1 MKGRE
6 GATHLS
12 QLNDI
17 RPKAGYSGSE
27 TWPSGCTAYGFL
39 IALIIMGRVF
49 KLFLILILSVTGVG
63 AAWSGEAFS
72 ILDAINQ
79 AVKTNPGVGE
89 AAANR
94 RATEAELH
102 QSQGVLLPQIRL
114 DASAGPEM
122 LDQHIVPQPA
132 NNGTYLHGR
141 EASIVLRQLVF
152 DGLASI
158 NEIWRQAARVDAASF
173 RVLERTE
180 LIALDAA
187 EAYVD
192 VTRYTRIV
200 ALAEQNLQ
208 VHMQLRKNV
217 LARFAGGRAGEG
229 DTQQAEERVAAAEAA
244 LADFRL
250 SLDNAR
256 AKYRKTVGLEPYNTR
271 FPGRLPDMPATK
283 NDSLDIAFKY
293 NPTIRAAGA
302 DVLAAKRAFDATA
315 GAFVPNV
322 SLEARAT
329 RGQDSILFPNP
340 YDEVSGKVVVSW
352 DIFRGGQDS
361 WKRAEAGQRMI
372 EEQQKHARLQRE
384 ALESLDKAWAART
397 ITTDRAAAL
406 VRDVEAAR
414 RTFIA
419 YNKEYELGQRTLI
432 DLLNSQNQYFNAN
445 VSLVSARG
453 VAVFA
458 DYQLL
463 AAMGQLL
470 TYLKTGKPPE
480 VDLLETGPLGLAA
493 LKLAPILLTAPEP
506 GSEPLN
512 NVAPVQRWESPFTP
526 VLVPNIV
533 NFGDRWFPTY
543 PADANANALFLTSGK
558 FGQASAADMP
568 AR

>member
-1 MKGRE
+1 MRR
-6 GATHLS
+6 A
-12 QLNDI
+12 
-17 RPKAGYSGSE
+17 
-27 TWPSGCTAYGFL
+27 
-39 IALIIMGRVF
+39 F
-49 KLFLILILSVTGVG
+49 KLLIVIIIFGAG
-63 AAWSGEAFS
+63 FKAAWSAEPFS
-72 ILDAINQ
+72 ITDAINQ

-102 QSQGVLLPQIRL
+102 QSQGALLPQVRL

-122 LDQHIVPQPA
+122 LNQYITPPPV
-132 NNGTYLHGR
+132 NNGEYMPGR
-141 EASIVLRQLVF
+141 EVGITIRQTLF
-152 DGLASI
+152 DGFASL
-158 NEIWRQAARVDAASF
+158 NEIWRQAARVDAAAF
-173 RVLERTE
+173 RVHERTE

-208 VHMQLRKNV
+208 VHLELRKNV
-217 LARFAGGRAGEG
+217 RARFAGGRAGEG

-256 AKYRKTVGLEPYNTR
+256 AKYRKTVGLEPYNLR
-271 FPGRLPDMPATK
+271 FPGRLPELPASRD
-283 NDSLDIAFKY
+283 DSLDIAFKY

-302 DVLAAKRAFDATA
+302 DVAAAKRAFDATA

-322 SLEARAT
+322 SLEGHVL
-329 RGQDSILFPNP
+329 RGVDSIVYPGLH
-340 YDEVSGKVVVSW
+340 DEVSGKVVVSW

-384 ALESLDKAWAART
+384 ALESLDKAWSART

-406 VRDVEAAR
+406 LRDVEAAR
-414 RTFIA
+414 RTFVA

-432 DLLNSQNQYFNAN
+432 DLLNSQNQFFNAN

-480 VDLLETGPLGLAA
+480 IDQIETGPLGLPP
-493 LKLAPILLTAPEP
+493 LKLAPILLAAPEP

-512 NVAPVQRWESPFTP
+512 VAAPVQQWISPFTP
-526 VLVPNIV
+526 VPGPSAVT
-533 NFGDRWFPTY
+533 FGERWTSNDPIE
-543 PADANANALFLTSGK
+543 ANALFLASGK
-558 FGQASAADMP
+558 FGQVSAAADTTVK
-568 AR
+568 

>member
-1 MKGRE
+1 M
-6 GATHLS
+6 ATNLQQLS
-12 QLNDI
+12 
-17 RPKAGYSGSE
+17 RFRSKTGYSGSE
-27 TWPSGCTAYGFL
+27 KWWSGCAGSGL
-39 IALIIMGRVF
+39 LVALFIMGRAF
-49 KLFLILILSVTGVG
+49 KLFLIIMISGAG
-63 AAWSGEAFS
+63 FKAAWSAEPFS
-72 ILDAINQ
+72 ITDAINQ

-89 AAANR
+89 AAADR
-94 RATEAELH
+94 RATEAQLH
-102 QSQGVLLPQIRL
+102 QSQGALLPQVRL

-122 LDQHIVPQPA
+122 LNQYITPPPV
-132 NNGTYLHGR
+132 NNGEYMPGR
-141 EASIVLRQLVF
+141 EVGITIRQTLF
-152 DGLASI
+152 DGFASL
-158 NEIWRQAARVDAASF
+158 NEIWRQAARVDAAAF
-173 RVLERTE
+173 RVHERSE

-200 ALAEQNLQ
+200 ALAEENLQ
-208 VHMQLRKNV
+208 VHLDLRKNV
-217 LARFAGGRAGEG
+217 RARFAGGRAGEG

-256 AKYRKTVGLEPYNTR
+256 AKYRKTVGLEPYNLR
-271 FPGRLPDMPATK
+271 FPGRLPDLPASR
-283 NDSLDIAFKY
+283 DASLDIAFKY

-302 DVLAAKRAFDATA
+302 DVEAAKRAFDAT
-315 GAFVPNV
+315 GSAFVPNV
-322 SLEARAT
+322 SLEGHVL
-329 RGQDSILFPNP
+329 RGVDSIVYPGLH
-340 YDEVSGKVVVSW
+340 DEVSGKVVVSW

-384 ALESLDKAWAART
+384 ALESLDKAWSART

-406 VRDVEAAR
+406 IRDVEAAR
-414 RTFIA
+414 RTFVA

-470 TYLKTGKPPE
+470 SYLKTGKPPE
-480 VDLLETGPLGLAA
+480 ADPLESGPLGLAA

-512 NVAPVQRWESPFTP
+512 TAAPVERWISPFSPAPEPSVVT
-526 VLVPNIV
+526 
-533 NFGDRWFPTY
+533 FGDRWKSNDPG
-543 PADANANALFLTSGK
+543 DANALFLSSGK
-558 FGQASAADMP
+558 FGQASAAADTP
-568 AR
+568 VR

>member
-1 MKGRE
+1 
-6 GATHLS
+6 
-12 QLNDI
+12 
-17 RPKAGYSGSE
+17 
-27 TWPSGCTAYGFL
+27 
-39 IALIIMGRVF
+39 MGRVF
-49 KLFLILILSVTGVG
+49 KTLLVLLVVVSGAQ
-63 AAWSGEAFS
+63 AAWSGEPFS

-102 QSQGVLLPQIRL
+102 QSQGALLPQIRL

-122 LDQHIVPQPA
+122 LHQYIVPPPV
-132 NNGTYLHGR
+132 NNGTYLNGR
-141 EASIVLRQLVF
+141 EASIVIRQTVF
-152 DGLASI
+152 DGLSSI

-208 VHMQLRKNV
+208 VHLELRKNV
-217 LARFAGGRAGEG
+217 RARFAGGRAGEG
-229 DTQQAEERVAAAEAA
+229 DTQQAEERVAAAEAQ
-244 LADFRL
+244 LAEFRL
-250 SLDNAR
+250 SLDTAR
-256 AKYRKTVGLEPYNTR
+256 AKYRKTVGIEPYNMR
-271 FPGRLPDMPATK
+271 FPGRLPEMPATK
-283 NDSLDIAFKY
+283 NESLDIAFKY

-322 SLEARAT
+322 SLEGRAT
-329 RGQDSILFPNP
+329 RGADSILYPGQ

-414 RTFIA
+414 RTFVA

-480 VDLLETGPLGLAA
+480 ADPLETGPLGLAA

-512 NVAPVQRWESPFTP
+512 NLAPIQQWTSPFTP
-526 VLVPNIV
+526 APEPAIV
-533 NFGDRWFPTY
+533 TFGDRWTSNDPTES
-543 PADANANALFLTSGK
+543 NALFLTSGK
-558 FGQASAADMP
+558 FGQANAAP
-568 AR
+568 SK

>member
-1 MKGRE
+1 
-6 GATHLS
+6 
-12 QLNDI
+12 
-17 RPKAGYSGSE
+17 
-27 TWPSGCTAYGFL
+27 
-39 IALIIMGRVF
+39 MGRV
-49 KLFLILILSVTGVG
+49 LQVLVVLLISGAGLK
-63 AAWSGEAFS
+63 AAWSAEPFS

-102 QSQGVLLPQIRL
+102 QSQGALLPQIRL

-122 LDQHIVPQPA
+122 LNQHITPPPV
-132 NNGTYLHGR
+132 NNGTYLNGR
-141 EASIVLRQLVF
+141 EVSVTIRQTLF
-152 DGLASI
+152 DGLSSI
-158 NEIWRQAARVDAASF
+158 NEIWRQAARVDAAAF

-208 VHMQLRKNV
+208 VHMDLRKNV
-217 LARFAGGRAGEG
+217 RARFAGGRAGEG

-256 AKYRKTVGLEPYNTR
+256 AKYRKTVGLEPYNMR
-271 FPGRLPDMPATK
+271 FPGRLPDMPSTK
-283 NDSLDIAFKY
+283 NESLDIAFKY

-302 DVLAAKRAFDATA
+302 DVIAAKRAFDETT

-322 SLEARAT
+322 SLEGRAL
-329 RGQDSILFPNP
+329 RGVDSILYPGLH
-340 YDEVSGKVVVSW
+340 DEASGKVVVSW

-406 VRDVEAAR
+406 LRDVEAAR

-480 VDLLETGPLGLAA
+480 TDQLETGPLGLAA
-493 LKLAPILLTAPEP
+493 LKLAPILLRAPEP

-512 NVAPVQRWESPFTP
+512 TVAPVERWVSPFTP
-526 VLVPNIV
+526 VPEPQVV
-533 NFGDRWFPTY
+533 TFGDRWSSNDPS
-543 PADANANALFLTSGK
+543 DANALFLASGK
-558 FGQASAADMP
+558 FGQASASAEP
-568 AR
+568 VAVKSY

>member
-1 MKGRE
+1 
-6 GATHLS
+6 
-12 QLNDI
+12 
-17 RPKAGYSGSE
+17 
-27 TWPSGCTAYGFL
+27 
-39 IALIIMGRVF
+39 MGRVL
-49 KLFLILILSVTGVG
+49 KTILAILIVVSG
-63 AAWSGEAFS
+63 AQVAWSGEPFS

-79 AVKTNPGVGE
+79 AVRTNPGVGE
-89 AAANR
+89 ATANR

-122 LDQHIVPQPA
+122 LNQYVVPPPV
-132 NNGTYLHGR
+132 NNGAYQNGR
-141 EASIVLRQLVF
+141 EASVVIRQLVF
-152 DGLASI
+152 DGMASI
-158 NEIWRQAARVDAASF
+158 NEIWRQAARVDAASY

-200 ALAEQNLQ
+200 AMAEQNLQ
-208 VHMQLRKNV
+208 VHLELRKNV
-217 LARFAGGRAGEG
+217 RARFAGGRAGEG

-256 AKYRKTVGLEPYNTR
+256 AKYRKTVGIEPYNMR
-271 FPGRLPDMPATK
+271 FPGRLPDMPGTK
-283 NDSLDIAFKY
+283 DESLDIAFKY

-322 SLEARAT
+322 ALEGRAT
-329 RGQDSILFPNP
+329 RGADSILYPNQ
-340 YDEVSGKVVVSW
+340 YDEVSGKVVISW

-414 RTFIA
+414 RTFVA

-480 VDLLETGPLGLAA
+480 ADPLETGPLGLAA

-512 NVAPVQRWESPFTP
+512 NLAPVQLWTSPFAP
-526 VLVPNIV
+526 VLEPGVV
-533 NFGDRWFPTY
+533 TFGDRWASSDPTE
-543 PADANANALFLTSGK
+543 ANALFLTSGK
-558 FGQASAADMP
+558 FGQANAAP
-568 AR
+568 SK

>member
-1 MKGRE
+1 
-6 GATHLS
+6 
-12 QLNDI
+12 
-17 RPKAGYSGSE
+17 
-27 TWPSGCTAYGFL
+27 
-39 IALIIMGRVF
+39 MGRISKISF
-49 KLFLILILSVTGVG
+49 ILAFSVVG
-63 AAWSGEAFS
+63 FTPASSGEPFS
-72 ILDAINQ
+72 ITDAINQ

-94 RATEAELH
+94 RATEAELR
-102 QSQGVLLPQIRL
+102 QSQGTLLPQVRL
-114 DASAGPEM
+114 SADAGPEM
-122 LDQHIVPQPA
+122 LRQYNVPA
-132 NNGTYLHGR
+132 NFNNNGVYLNGR
-141 EASIVLRQLVF
+141 EASVTIRQLVF
-152 DGLASI
+152 DGFSSI
-158 NEIWRQAARVDAASF
+158 NSIWRQAARVDAAAF

-208 VHMQLRKNV
+208 VHLDLRKNV
-217 LARFAGGRAGEG
+217 RARFAGGRAGEG

-250 SLDNAR
+250 SLDISR
-256 AKYRKTVGLEPYNTR
+256 AKYRKVVGLEPYNLR
-271 FPGRLPDMPATK
+271 FPGRLPELPGTK
-283 NDSLDIAFKY
+283 NESLDVAFKY

-302 DVLAAKRAFDATA
+302 DVIAAKRAFDSTA

-322 SLEARAT
+322 SLEGRAL
-329 RGQDSILFPNP
+329 RGKDSIT
-340 YDEVSGKVVVSW
+340 YSGTRDEVSGKVVVSW
-352 DIFRGGQDS
+352 DIFNGGQDS
-361 WKRAEAGQRMI
+361 WKRKEAAERMI
-372 EEQQKHARLQRE
+372 EEQQKHARLQRD

-397 ITTDRAAAL
+397 ITAERAAAL
-406 VRDVEAAR
+406 LRDVDAAR
-414 RTFIA
+414 RTFVA

-453 VAVFA
+453 VTVFA

-480 VDLLETGPLGLAA
+480 VDLLETRPLGLIPI
-493 LKLAPILLTAPEP
+493 KIAPILLTAPEP

-512 NVAPVQRWESPFTP
+512 TAVPFPQWNNPFGGALEPRVVT
-526 VLVPNIV
+526 
-533 NFGDRWFPTY
+533 FGDRWSS
-543 PADANANALFLTSGK
+543 ADPNDANALFLASGK
-558 FGQASAADMP
+558 AAIEP
-568 AR
+568 APAGK